1 MGKFNTHTKNPG
13 LQKSDYISDSSET
26 YRAKPRICG
35 KILGVIYL
43 DYSANHP
50 VRKEVL
56 DAFVKTEE
64 TFFGNANSLHAL
76 GREAEGEY
84 ERLNRSVLSL
94 LGLSP
99 EAYEIIYTSS
109 ATESNNTVIKGVFDA
124 YSGFG
129 KHILTSQ
136 FEHSSVNGTL
146 SYLKNKGADVEFI
159 ETEGDGKLS
168 LEDFAKKL
176 RGDTILVTCPFV
188 ESEVGTVQPVHEIQ
202 KLIERYP
209 NSHFLCDA
217 TQGIGKIPFACE
229 GLDFVSFAPHKFG
242 GIIGTGVLVKKK
254 NIVLTPLLHGG
265 KSASIYRSSTLPL
278 GLVSSVECALRLAL
292 SEEGEHGA
300 KVSKLNKRLREEM
313 ARIPGVILNS
323 PVGNPY
329 ILNFSVQGKKGADTV
344 SYFSQHGICLSQ
356 KSACSILN
364 TPSKPVM
371 AIYHDKKRAFE
382 SVRVSLSYLTTEE
395 EIDTFL
401 SVLKEYTK

>member
-1 MGKFNTHTKNPG
+1 M
-13 LQKSDYISDSSET
+13 
-26 YRAKPRICG
+26 
-35 KILGVIYL
+35 IYL

-56 DAFVKTEE
+56 EAFVKTEE

-76 GREAEGEY
+76 GREAEREY
-84 ERLNRSVLSL
+84 ERLDASVLSL
-94 LGLSP
+94 LGLSS
-99 EAYEIIYTSS
+99 EEYEIIYTSS
-109 ATESNNTVIKGVFDA
+109 ATESNNTVIKGIFDS

-159 ETEGDGKLS
+159 ETEGNGEIS
-168 LEDFAKKL
+168 LEDLEKKM

-188 ESEVGTVQPVHEIQ
+188 ESEVGTIQPVHEVQ
-202 KLIERYP
+202 KLLAKHP
-209 NSHFLCDA
+209 NCHFLCDA
-217 TQGIGKIPFACE
+217 TQGIGKIQFSCQ
-229 GLDFVSFAPHKFG
+229 GIDFVSFAPHKFG

-292 SEEGEHGA
+292 SEEKEHEK
-300 KVSKLNKRLREEM
+300 KVSRLNTKLREGIT
-313 ARIPGVILNS
+313 RIPGVILNS
-323 PVGNPY
+323 PAGNPY
-329 ILNFSVQGKKGADTV
+329 ILNFSVQGKKGSDTV
-344 SYFSQHGICLSQ
+344 DYFSRHGICLSQ

-371 AIYHDKKRAFE
+371 AIYHDKKRAFS
-382 SVRVSLSYLTTEE
+382 SVRLSLSYLTQEE
-395 EIDTFL
+395 EIDAFL
-401 SVLKEYTK
+401 ALLKEYTR